1 MPVDPGDKCADEDL
15 WYAAAAAN
23 SGEIRVDPLQ
33 RLHTLQN
40 LASLLGPAGDG
51 VPSVPRTLRDA
62 NLQASRPGCA
72 AHLCAAL
79 ARVTCAGWWTPQL
92 HERWPGGD
100 TLHGPHNVV
109 CSGMY
114 PSVFMLHLVPDMII
128 SCCSSPGG
136 S

>member
-1 MPVDPGDKCADEDL
+1 MTAGFTQHAHGFNERSADEGP

-62 NLQASRPGCA
+62 NLQASGPGCA
-72 AHLCAAL
+72 CMCSLG
-79 ARVTCAGWWTPQL
+79 TCQMRWLL
-92 HERWPGGD
+92 HE
-100 TLHGPHNVV
+100 
-109 CSGMY
+109 
-114 PSVFMLHLVPDMII
+114 
-128 SCCSSPGG
+128 
-136 S
+136 